1 MNYIK
6 AANMPFTKI
15 STIQSITT
23 SLQSPKTNTNTQN
36 LPDIPYISDISQ
48 KLDYFHYKLGIDIGP
63 LPKHLEYLTK
73 FKENDE
79 SRINMV
85 KTIGHFQNLYEKSL
99 INKEDNKE
107 DKYSI
112 SDDAYRI
119 HKMHT
124 FLVELEK
131 MSIDYIDNLIKFDEN
146 NIEQSIFPLSSFN
159 LPKYTNEQSYNRMRD
174 NMSYYIGKR
183 NNQLWELKK
192 LIQEKKWNDVKRQYH
207 LIARSFYIIY
217 EYETKIRPLLF

>member
-6 AANMPFTKI
+6 TANMPFTKI

-23 SLQSPKTNTNTQN
+23 SPQPPKTNTNTQN
-36 LPDIPYISDISQ
+36 LPDIPDISQ

-63 LPKHLEYLTK
+63 LPEHLEYLTK

-99 INKEDNKE
+99 INKNNDIINDN
-107 DKYSI
+107 
-112 SDDAYRI
+112 AYRI